1 MPGWAAWAVGVKIR
15 RGVSNP
21 GSGVILTK
29 VVSFHSVSLRDMMIT
44 LQGGW
49 NPPSGSLPWLPAHAA
64 HRPLLRPKIDKIV
77 VFRIS
82 KFAQKTDRPKITFF
96 RICWWFSGSP
106 TLIGRHFGSQ
116 NRSRRPLLRDFW
128 RQNRIFHSGSSFRCF
143 FATRR
148 QKISD
153 TRKTSFLENHR
164 FS

>member
-1 MPGWAAWAVGVKIR
+1 MATDSATHPSLVNLETRLGLAGSRNGFPNECQATAGYCHRRPNELPKKQPYITTTSITSVTNARLERGGRHEPQGFKIR

-21 GSGVILTK
+21 GSGVIPTK

-96 RICWWFSGSP
+96 RICW
-106 TLIGRHFGSQ
+106 
-116 NRSRRPLLRDFW
+116 
-128 RQNRIFHSGSSFRCF
+128 
-143 FATRR
+143 
-148 QKISD
+148 
-153 TRKTSFLENHR
+153 
-164 FS
+164 

>member
-1 MPGWAAWAVGVKIR
+1 MSR
-15 RGVSNP
+15 R
-21 GSGVILTK
+21 
-29 VVSFHSVSLRDMMIT
+29 H
-44 LQGGW
+44 W
-49 NPPSGSLPWLPAHAA
+49 NPPWGFQPRFRREADKGCIIPLSFTSWHDDHPPRRVEPFRWVPPHAA
-64 HRPLLRPKIDKIV
+64 HPPLLRPKIDKIV

-106 TLIGRHFGSQ
+106 TLIGSHFGSK
-116 NRSRRPLLRDFW
+116 NRSRKPLLRDFW

-153 TRKTSFLENHR
+153 ARKTSFLENHR
-164 FS
+164 FP